1 MRVFLDDREI
11 LNAQSFRKMLSEVIK
26 VGYNPTS
33 EMTERDIL
41 YLEAH
46 NTRRKE
52 WHESNNV
59 SYVPLVWSH
68 QLAFEA
74 RIWAGQQQHG
84 FSTNLCRHYF
94 SNLNA
99 LSSFTE
105 KLLVNC
111 SIAGIEHEH
120 NGELIKRIS

>member
-1 MRVFLDDREI
+1 VKTHLDFKSFIAQLLLLNNHSHSLTPLGDGLCCAYGDGHVRVFLDDREI
-11 LNAQSFRKMLSEVIK
+11 LNAQSFRKMMSEVIK
-26 VGYNPTS
+26 VGYDPTS
-33 EMTERDIL
+33 AMTERDIL

-74 RIWAGQQQHG
+74 RIWAG
-84 FSTNLCRHYF
+84 
-94 SNLNA
+94 
-99 LSSFTE
+99 
-105 KLLVNC
+105 
-111 SIAGIEHEH
+111 
-120 NGELIKRIS
+120 